1 MPNPLIIALDVS
13 SENRALELVDL
24 LRKEVAFFKVGLQL
38 YTQSGPAVVRK
49 ILERGGRVFLDL
61 KLHDIP
67 NTVANATVE
76 AARLGVQMLT
86 LHALGGERMLTRA
99 REALL
104 EYAETQ
110 ERTTRPQLVAVT
122 VLTSLSEADLTSLG
136 IDRSLRELALRL
148 ARIAQNCE
156 MDGLVASPHEIR
168 QFKDSGI
175 SGLFY
180 VTPGIRPA
188 GFDVH
193 DQVRTMT
200 ASEAIAEG
208 ADYVVVGRP
217 VIQAP
222 DPLSQVQV
230 LLEEIQR
237 AKISR

>member
-13 SENRALELVDL
+13 SEKRALELVDL

-38 YTQSGPAVVRK
+38 YTQSGPSVVRK
-49 ILERGGRVFLDL
+49 ILDRGGRVFLDL

-136 IDRSLRELALRL
+136 IDRPLRELALRL
-148 ARIAQNCE
+148 AGIAQNCE

-175 SGLFY
+175 NRLFY
-180 VTPGIRPA
+180 VTPAIRPA

-222 DPLSQVQV
+222 DPLSQVQA